1 MLATASEAIVIGFHV
16 RPDAAA
22 RRAAESAGV
31 DLRTYTIIMDLLDQV
46 RAAMAGLLP
55 PVRKESMLGRA
66 EVRQIFTIPKIG
78 TIAGSLIVEGK
89 AVRGAHCRLVR
100 DGVQVYE
107 GRMGSLRRFKDDVK
121 EVPGG
126 TECGIGIENYSDI
139 KVGDEIEV
147 FDVEELPA
155 TL

>member
-1 MLATASEAIVIGFHV
+1 V

-46 RAAMAGLLP
+46 KAAMAGLLP

-89 AVRGAHCRLVR
+89 AVHGAHCRLVR

-121 EVPGG
+121 EVPSG